1 MPLLVGHLKNEC
13 KTVLL
18 QKLILIINI
27 IQHNLTTPANRKQ
40 LQKRCKMIQSILNN
54 ERIRT
59 AALAGAILA
68 TCQVFAFLAL
78 SILSPYTAEI
88 IQNTL
93 ISVGL
98 FINIALAIMAGLL
111 VVAVFAW
118 NFGRG
123 IHVQVETGGG
133 LRLLGSGADWQEPDL
148 IQDILIATRP
158 GETITDFAARKEAA
172 LPLAGPARWVL
183 VLQEGLPVGF
193 LYNGPTSAVSFPR
206 NAPPFQTET
215 WTDEQRIVPAN
226 ARFTD
231 ETETDFRQY
240 VKRFCAHFR
249 EWSALKKMTEKP
261 ERAGVVHDL
270 LLQVKPSASVFLLL
284 LSMSA
289 FGQKS
294 AQVSAIPKAGEIP
307 PKGAGITYTFEKAEV
322 YRIGNGRANYAELL
336 SVVPGYRD
344 GGGGKL
350 ISIYAG
356 TKSVYKAQQVEQVTE
371 PSKASVMRPYS
382 ETRPGQGVE
391 MPDSAS
397 MEEMADRAKYEIWK
411 AGEVAKQVARPW
423 WNTLMWTLWY
433 VFAVIA
439 IAAAVLGLGAKV
451 FAKEGMYNWHK
462 ACRRGLAIILV
473 SVGAIL
479 MVNGLLVFATYGVG
493 PIGLSVVAL
502 VEVLLASWIV
512 SFLVPNFTPD
522 QGNSPIIRGNG
533 QNWPGLNA

>member
-1 MPLLVGHLKNEC
+1 
-13 KTVLL
+13 
-18 QKLILIINI
+18 
-27 IQHNLTTPANRKQ
+27 
-40 LQKRCKMIQSILNN
+40 MIQSILSN
-54 ERIRT
+54 ERIQT

-93 ISVGL
+93 ISIGL
-98 FINIALAIMAGLL
+98 FINIALAIMAGLM

-133 LRLLGSGADWQEPDL
+133 LRLLNSGADWQEPDL
-148 IQDILIATRP
+148 VQDILIATRP

-172 LPLAGPARWVL
+172 LSLAGPARWVL
-183 VLQEGLPVGF
+183 VLQERLPVGF

-206 NAPPFQTET
+206 NAPPFQTGD
-215 WTDEQRIVPAN
+215 WTDEQRIVPVN

-231 ETETDFRQY
+231 ETDADFRQY
-240 VKRFCAHFR
+240 VKRFCGHFR

-270 LLQVKPSASVFLLL
+270 LLHVKPSASVLLLL
-284 LSMSA
+284 LSVSTFA
-289 FGQKS
+289 QKS

-307 PKGAGITYTFEKAEV
+307 PNGVGVTFTFEKAEV
-322 YRIGNGRANYAELL
+322 YRIGNGRANYVELL

-356 TKSVYKAQQVEQVTE
+356 TRSVYKAQQVERAAE
-371 PSKASVMRPYS
+371 PSKASVMRPYN
-382 ETRPGQGVE
+382 ETRPGDNTGVT
-391 MPDSAS
+391 MPDSAG
-397 MEEMADRAKYEIWK
+397 MEEMAERTKYEIWK
-411 AGEVAKQVARPW
+411 AGEVAKKVARPW
-423 WNTLMWTLWY
+423 WNTLMWVLWY

-479 MVNGLLVFATYGVG
+479 MINGLLLFASYDVG
-493 PIGLSVVAL
+493 PVGLSVVAL
-502 VEVLLASWIV
+502 VEVLLVSWIV

-522 QGNSPIIRGNG
+522 QGNAPMIRGNG